1 MSADRYDAGRCC
13 WRLETPSLMPHS
25 HRRSDATK
33 RSRRVASASAVWL
46 WIGQLLEACSVL
58 HFISATVSNLVTTAL
73 EAGQDVNIYVLVESG
88 TNECLLLLFI
98 VPIYLDFRR
107 LSPVA
112 ADSIH
117 SRPDA
122 TELDTFVQSAS
133 PVWTRHGTGSLG
145 HRVNGSF
152 HLWCELGVTRLAL
165 ALSATLAPSARSA
178 CVIFR
183 RRRAVTA
190 ITAAACC
197 YAQQCCCGVTVATTS
212 AWPTDA
218 V

>member
-1 MSADRYDAGRCC
+1 
-13 WRLETPSLMPHS
+13 
-25 HRRSDATK
+25 
-33 RSRRVASASAVWL
+33 
-46 WIGQLLEACSVL
+46 
-58 HFISATVSNLVTTAL
+58 VSNLVTTAL

-133 PVWTRHGTGSLG
+133 PV
-145 HRVNGSF
+145 
-152 HLWCELGVTRLAL
+152 
-165 ALSATLAPSARSA
+165 
-178 CVIFR
+178 
-183 RRRAVTA
+183 
-190 ITAAACC
+190 
-197 YAQQCCCGVTVATTS
+197 
-212 AWPTDA
+212 
-218 V
+218 